1 MGLFLLLTMIFL
13 NIAFNF
19 FYVEFLDVFLKEGV
33 SSDEYTAVLF
43 LKSIAWTY
51 MIMLPLII
59 SQGLICDVKTLYV
72 FIGNL
77 FLSVIFSHLINNGAI
92 NLLTRQIFNIVQII
106 ITFVILYML

>member
-13 NIAFNF
+13 NIVFNF

-33 SSDEYTAVLF
+33 SLDEYTAVIF

-72 FIGNL
+72 FIGNVL
-77 FLSVIFSHLINNGAI
+77 LSVIFSHLINNGAM
-92 NLLTRQIFNIVQII
+92 NLLTRQILNIVQII
-106 ITFVILYML
+106 ATFIILYML